1 MCTTSQDTSGAEFN
15 VLYPVATFSRVTAMP
30 LDLSRTCMRCDTLF
44 SRSLPAQNCASCG
57 IVVCG
62 FCNNSPVWDIVNHS
76 MTQVCNHC
84 YKQSSLIRMPS
95 IEDYQK
101 SAFAQMM
108 VLASPPVPIRSP
120 APLAEA
126 QNQVEAKEEKHDD
139 LGAPRP
145 RDDHDRDPEPAVT
158 SVSV

>member
-1 MCTTSQDTSGAEFN
+1 
-15 VLYPVATFSRVTAMP
+15 MP

-62 FCNNSPVWDIVNHS
+62 FCNNSPVWAIVKHS

-84 YKQSSLIRMPS
+84 YKQSSLIQLPS

-108 VLASPPVPIRSP
+108 ALASPPVPIRSP
-120 APLAEA
+120 EPEPEA
-126 QNQVEAKEEKHDD
+126 HNQLEAKEEKDD
-139 LGAPRP
+139 ELGAPP
-145 RDDHDRDPEPAVT
+145 PPDNHDGDPEAPVL

>member
-1 MCTTSQDTSGAEFN
+1 
-15 VLYPVATFSRVTAMP
+15 
-30 LDLSRTCMRCDTLF
+30 
-44 SRSLPAQNCASCG
+44 
-57 IVVCG
+57 
-62 FCNNSPVWDIVNHS
+62 

-84 YKQSSLIRMPS
+84 YKQSSLIRLPS

-145 RDDHDRDPEPAVT
+145 RDDHDRDPEAAVT